1 MKSII
6 TAVGVVII
14 MSVLVNNR
22 EVLFYAFDNTAMY
35 QKAETIEVEDVVEV
49 EVDVI
54 DSAKAELE
62 RINFELDEEET
73 RLLDMK
79 AQNQLEFDAK
89 QLELENRLETIR
101 ETRTSF

>member
-1 MKSII
+1 MGTLLSNWE
-6 TAVGVVII
+6 VIE
-14 MSVLVNNR
+14 N
-22 EVLFYAFDNTAMY
+22 AFDTSVSY